1 MPYLEIAFNLPP
13 RNTYTYQCEKTVPLG
28 CRVKTILGYR
38 KLTGWV
44 VGYPEHAPEGLA
56 SIRGIESRVDEQPL
70 FNQSQLTV
78 ARWMSDLCMCS
89 LGEALSAMLPGAKRE
104 SRELPVID
112 ENDATGHVDTLTAN
126 QQSAIDSIDT
136 QAAGWFYLFG
146 SAGSGKTE
154 VYLRIAEKVLARGG
168 GVIYLVPEIALSH
181 QLIKGLQKRFSGRVA
196 VIHSHLTST
205 RRLCEWRRIQAGEA
219 NFVLG
224 ARSAVFAPLNN
235 LGLIIIDEEHE
246 GSYKSAFTPRYHAR
260 QIAMKRCKISSAK
273 LLMGSATP
281 SLEAWFLLNSGQL
294 QRLSLQG
301 RPAGGAQPHIRVVD
315 LRKEKGLFSTVLM
328 RTMSRVLGENRQVL
342 LFLNRRGFSYQ
353 YSCHSCGKQIYCQR
367 CSVPLTYHKA
377 SNVMKCHYCGFRLSP
392 PHSCPEC
399 SSLDMKA
406 AGFGTEK
413 IEQEIFRLFPEKRVV
428 RLDTD
433 TARRKGV
440 LQNTLREFQDGAIDI
455 LLGTQMVAKG
465 LNAPGVKLA
474 AVLLADNSLNL
485 PDFRSAERTFAQIV
499 QVAGR
504 AGRFLPDGE
513 VIVQTFRPNAAPIRL
528 AAENRIPEFYE
539 YEIAQRR
546 MLSFPPF
553 TRLFRIVFKG
563 VDESRVCQ
571 VADTL
576 AASLSDKRGLWD
588 VMGPAECPI
597 GRIAGQYRRHCI
609 LRTTHFD
616 RTHAA
621 LASAMSTLKIPHG
634 VRFEIDIDPVILI

>member
-13 RNTYTYQCEKTVPLG
+13 RNTYTYRCDKIVPLG

-38 KLTGWV
+38 KLIGWV
-44 VGYPEHAPEGLA
+44 VGYPEEVPDGITN
-56 SIRGIESRVDEQPL
+56 IRHIESRVDEQPL
-70 FNQSQLTV
+70 FNQSQLEV
-78 ARWMSDLCMCS
+78 ARWMSDLCICS

-104 SRELPVID
+104 SRTLPVID
-112 ENDATGHVDTLTAN
+112 ESDASRPVDTLTAN
-126 QQSAIDSIDT
+126 QQSAIDSIDM

-146 SAGSGKTE
+146 GVGSGKTE
-154 VYLRIAEKVLARGG
+154 VFLRIAEKVLAIGR

-181 QLIKGLQKRFSGRVA
+181 QLVEGLQNRFSGRMA
-196 VIHSHLTST
+196 VIHSGLTSS
-205 RRLCEWRRIQAGEA
+205 RRLSEWRRIQAGEA

-246 GSYKSAFTPRYHAR
+246 WSYKSASTPRYHAR
-260 QIAMKRCKISSAK
+260 QIAMKRCGMSGAK

-281 SLEAWFLLNSGQL
+281 SLEAWFLLNTGRL
-294 QRLSLQG
+294 RRLSLQG
-301 RPAGGAQPHIRVVD
+301 RPAGGAQPHMSVVD
-315 LRKEKGLFSTVLM
+315 LRKEKGLFSTLLM
-328 RTMSRVLGENRQVL
+328 RAMTRVLGENRQVL

-353 YSCHSCGKQIYCQR
+353 YSCHSCGAQILCQR

-377 SNVMKCHYCGFRLSP
+377 PNVMICHYCDFRLSP
-392 PHSCPEC
+392 PSSCPEC
-399 SSLDMKA
+399 GSLDMKA

-413 IEQEIFRLFPEKRVV
+413 VEQEISGIFPEKRIA

-433 TARRKGV
+433 TAHRKGV
-440 LQNTLREFQDGAIDI
+440 LQNTLREFRNGEIDI
-455 LLGTQMVAKG
+455 LLGTQMVTKG
-465 LNAPGVKLA
+465 INAPGLKLA
-474 AVLLADNSLNL
+474 AVLLADAPLNI
-485 PDFRSAERTFAQIV
+485 PDFRSAERAFTLIV

-513 VIVQTFRPNAAPIRL
+513 VVIQTFRPHAAPIRF
-528 AAENRIPEFYE
+528 AAENRIPDFYE
-539 YEIAQRR
+539 YEIEQRR
-546 MLSFPPF
+546 VLSFPPF

-563 VDESRVCQ
+563 IDESRVCRA
-571 VADTL
+571 ADTL
-576 AASLSDKRGLWD
+576 AASLSDNRGLWD

-597 GRIAGQYRRHCI
+597 GRIAGRYRRHCI

-634 VRFEIDIDPVILI
+634 VRFEIDIDPVVLI